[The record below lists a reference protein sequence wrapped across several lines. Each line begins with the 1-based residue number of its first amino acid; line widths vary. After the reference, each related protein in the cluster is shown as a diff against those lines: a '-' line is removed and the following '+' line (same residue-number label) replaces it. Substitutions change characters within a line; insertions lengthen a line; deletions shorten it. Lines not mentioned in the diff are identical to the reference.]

1 MVSNSLKECVMTIF
15 SKIVSGEIPCNKVL
29 ENDKF
34 LAFHDINPK
43 APIHILIIPKI
54 EYKNFQ
60 ETDPSIMAEM
70 TLFIQNVAKMMGL
83 DESGYRLI
91 TNNGSDGGQEVF
103 HLHFHLL
110 GGAKLPWNHLCDADT
125 KNFL

>member
-1 MVSNSLKECVMTIF
+1 MTIF
-15 SKIVSGEIPCNKVL
+15 SKIISGEIPCNKVL
-29 ENDKF
+29 ENDNF

-60 ETDPSIMAEM
+60 ETDPAIMGEM
-70 TLFIQNVAKMMGL
+70 TAFIQSVAKLMGL
-83 DESGYRLI
+83 DEGGYRLI

-110 GGAKLPWNHLCDADT
+110 GGAKLSWNHLSDSDS
-125 KNFL
+125 KNFI

>member
-1 MVSNSLKECVMTIF
+1 MDSKSTLGVCMTIF
-15 SKIVSGEIPCNKVL
+15 TKIINGEIPCNKVL
-29 ENDKF
+29 ENDNF

-43 APIHILIIPKI
+43 APIHILIIPKK

-60 ETDPSIMAEM
+60 ETDPTIMGEM
-70 TLFIQNVAKMMGL
+70 TQFIQTVAKMMGL
-83 DESGYRLI
+83 DEGGYRLI

-110 GGAKLPWNHLCDADT
+110 GGAKLSWSHLADSDS
-125 KNFL
+125 KNYL